1 MDPGRLDRRVT
12 FRRRTA
18 LDDDPTGRGDY
29 ADLFTTWANYRPA
42 ALREAVQGGGA
53 VNVASG
59 TLAIRDSARA
69 RDLVTTDRV
78 TLQGQDF
85 DVKGVG
91 LPDRRTGLI
100 LMQIETSLGGQ

>member
-12 FRRRTA
+12 FRRRGA
-18 LDDDPTGRGDY
+18 VDGDPAERGDY
-29 ADLFTTWANYRPA
+29 ADLFTTWANYRPIPA
-42 ALREAVQGGGA
+42 REAAQGGGA
-53 VNVASG
+53 VNVAGG

-85 DVKGVG
+85 DVKGVD
-91 LPDRRTGLI
+91 LPDRRSGLI
-100 LMQIETSLGGQ
+100 LLQIETSLGGQ